1 MKKDNRKN
9 KIFSMRIDTELKEQ
23 FFKICYSEDKSPS
36 RVLKSFMVEYIEKNK
51 ADFVNTKHCS
61 KEEKKRILIK

>member
-23 FFKICYSEDKSPS
+23 FFKICYNEDKSPS

-51 ADFVNTKHCS
+51 GKQG
-61 KEEKKRILIK
+61 KG